1 MHSFPLHSA
10 DTAPKASQP
19 LLAAAS
25 RAYGFLPN
33 LLRGMATSPAL
44 LEGYMTLASIFNKT
58 DLTETERQVILMTS
72 NRLNGCATACP
83 WPHRV
88 PPTRHC
94 KAASS
99 RSRSTAR
106 SMKARTF
113 CVARR
118 PSWCT
123 TCTGSG
129 AVSKSGSNSCSAPL
143 RRCPATW

>member
-58 DLTETERQVILMTS
+58 DLT
-72 NRLNGCATACP
+72 
-83 WPHRV
+83 
-88 PPTRHC
+88 
-94 KAASS
+94 
-99 RSRSTAR
+99 
-106 SMKARTF
+106 
-113 CVARR
+113 
-118 PSWCT
+118 
-123 TCTGSG
+123 
-129 AVSKSGSNSCSAPL
+129 
-143 RRCPATW
+143 